1 MIELCGLTFGYTPAA
16 PLLSGL
22 SARFGDGRI
31 RAVLGPNGSGKSTL
45 LRLCARQLA
54 PASGTLRVGGRDA
67 ADYDAKAFARALSYL
82 PQSRPV
88 PMISVRALVAHGR
101 FPHLGMTRRLSAKD
115 EAAVERALEITG
127 LTDVA
132 GRDLRTL
139 SGGQRQKAYLAMLI
153 AQDAPHLLLD
163 EPTTYLDVAHQ
174 LELCDILR
182 ALRDEG
188 RCLVVVMHDL
198 AQALALADDV
208 LLLHGGQPFYD
219 GPADGLTG
227 SGAIERAF
235 GVRPVTREGVQFER
249 IRTE

>member
-1 MIELCGLTFGYTPAA
+1 MIELSGLTFGYTPAA
-16 PLLSGL
+16 PLLDGL
-22 SARFGDGRI
+22 SARFGDRRI

-67 ADYDAKAFARALSYL
+67 AAYDPKAFARALSYL

-88 PMISVRALVAHGR
+88 PMITVRALVAHVR

-115 EAAVERALEITG
+115 EEAVGRALKNTG

-208 LLLHGGQPFYD
+208 LLLAEGKPLYD

-249 IRTE
+249 I

>member
-1 MIELCGLTFGYTPAA
+1 MIELNSLTFGYTPAA
-16 PLLSGL
+16 PLLTGL

-67 ADYDAKAFARALSYL
+67 ASYDAKAFARALSYL

-115 EAAVERALEITG
+115 EAAVGRALEITG

-174 LELCDILR
+174 LELCAILR

-208 LLLHGGQPFYD
+208 LLLCGGQPLYD

-227 SGAIERAF
+227 SGAIELAF
-235 GVRPVTREGVQFER
+235 GVRPVMREGVQFEPL
-249 IRTE
+249 

>member
-1 MIELCGLTFGYTPAA
+1 MIGLSGITFGYDPAS
-16 PLLSGL
+16 PLFDSL

-31 RAVLGPNGSGKSTL
+31 CAVLGPNGSGKSTL
-45 LRLCARQLA
+45 LRLCARQLM

-67 ADYDAKAFARALSYL
+67 ADYDAKAFARALAYL

-88 PMISVRALVAHGR
+88 PMITVRALVAHGR
-101 FPHLGMTRRLSAKD
+101 FPHLGMTRRLSAQD
-115 EAAVERALEITG
+115 EAAVARALDLTG
-127 LTDVA
+127 LSGVA

-163 EPTTYLDVAHQ
+163 EPTTYLDIGHQ
-174 LELCDILR
+174 LDLCAILR

-188 RCLVVVMHDL
+188 RCVVVVMHDL
-198 AQALALADDV
+198 AQALSLADDV
-208 LLLHGGQPFYD
+208 LLLHEGQPLYD
-219 GPADGLTG
+219 GPADGVVP

-235 GVRPVTREGVQFER
+235 GVRPVRRESVQYER
-249 IRTE
+249 LP

>member
-1 MIELCGLTFGYTPAA
+1 MIELSGLTFGYTPVA
-16 PLLSGL
+16 PLLNGL
-22 SARFGDGRI
+22 SARFGDRRI

-67 ADYDAKAFARALSYL
+67 AAYDAKAFARALSYL

-88 PMISVRALVAHGR
+88 PMITVRALVAHGR
-101 FPHLGMTRRLSAKD
+101 FPHLGMTRRLSTKD
-115 EAAVERALEITG
+115 EEAVGRALKITG

-153 AQDAPHLLLD
+153 AQDAQHLLLD

-208 LLLHGGQPFYD
+208 LLLAGGKPLYD

-249 IRTE
+249 I

>member
-1 MIELCGLTFGYTPAA
+1 MIELSALTFGYGPAK
-16 PLLSGL
+16 PLLDGL
-22 SARFGDGRI
+22 SARFADGRI

-45 LRLCARQLA
+45 LRLCARQLS
-54 PASGTLRVGGRDA
+54 PASGALRVGGRDA
-67 ADYDAKAFARALSYL
+67 SAYEPKGFARTLAFL

-88 PMISVRALVAHGR
+88 PMITVRALVAHGR
-101 FPHLGMTRRLSAKD
+101 FPHLGMTRRPGARD
-115 EAAVERALEITG
+115 EAAIAHALAVTG
-127 LTDVA
+127 MDGVA

-153 AQDAPHLLLD
+153 AQDAQHLLLD

-174 LELCDILR
+174 LELCDLLR

-188 RCLVVVMHDL
+188 RCVVVVMHDL

-208 LLLHGGQPFYD
+208 LLLHEGRPLYD
-219 GPADGLTG
+219 GPSDGLIG

-235 GVRPVTREGVQFER
+235 GVQPVLREGVQFER
-249 IRTE
+249 LP

>member
-1 MIELCGLTFGYTPAA
+1 MIELSGLTFGYTPAA
-16 PLLSGL
+16 PLLDGL
-22 SARFGDGRI
+22 TARFGDGRI

-67 ADYDAKAFARALSYL
+67 AAYDAKAFARALSYL

-101 FPHLGMTRRLSAKD
+101 FPHLGMTRRLSAED
-115 EAAVERALEITG
+115 EAAVDRALRITG

-153 AQDAPHLLLD
+153 AQDATHLLLD
-163 EPTTYLDVAHQ
+163 EPTTYLDVVHQ

-198 AQALALADDV
+198 AQALALANDV
-208 LLLHGGQPFYD
+208 LLLCGGQPLYD

-249 IRTE
+249 I

>member
-1 MIELCGLTFGYTPAA
+1 MIELSGLTFGYTPAA
-16 PLLSGL
+16 PLLDGL
-22 SARFGDGRI
+22 TARFGDGRI

-67 ADYDAKAFARALSYL
+67 AAYDAKAFARALSYL

-88 PMISVRALVAHGR
+88 PMITVRALVAHGR

-115 EAAVERALEITG
+115 EEAVGRALKNTG

-208 LLLHGGQPFYD
+208 LLLCGGQPLYD
-219 GPADGLTG
+219 GPVDGLTG

-249 IRTE
+249 I

>member
-1 MIELCGLTFGYTPAA
+1 MIELSGLTFGYTPAA

-22 SARFGDGRI
+22 TARFGDGRI

-54 PASGTLRVGGRDA
+54 PASGTLRVGRRDA
-67 ADYDAKAFARALSYL
+67 ASYDAKAFARALSYL

-88 PMISVRALVAHGR
+88 PTITVRALVAHGR
-101 FPHLGMTRRLSAKD
+101 FPHLGMTRRLSAED
-115 EAAVERALEITG
+115 EAAVDRALRITG

-163 EPTTYLDVAHQ
+163 EPTTYLDVVHQ

-208 LLLHGGQPFYD
+208 LLLCGGQPLYD

-227 SGAIERAF
+227 SGAIEQAF

-249 IRTE
+249 I

>member
-1 MIELCGLTFGYTPAA
+1 MIELSALTFGYSPAK
-16 PLLSGL
+16 PLLDGL
-22 SARFGDGRI
+22 SARFADGRI

-54 PASGTLRVGGRDA
+54 PASGTLRVGERDA
-67 ADYDAKAFARALSYL
+67 SAYDPKAFARKLAFL

-88 PMISVRALVAHGR
+88 PMITVRALVAHGR
-101 FPHLGMTRRLSAKD
+101 FPHLGMTRRLSARD
-115 EAAVERALEITG
+115 EAAIAHALAVTG
-127 LTDVA
+127 MQSVA

-174 LELCDILR
+174 LELCTLLR
-182 ALRDEG
+182 ALRREG
-188 RCLVVVMHDL
+188 RCVVVVMHDL
-198 AQALALADDV
+198 AQALTLADDV
-208 LLLHGGQPFYD
+208 LLLHEGQPLYD
-219 GPADGLTG
+219 GPADGLVP

-235 GVRPVTREGVQFER
+235 GVKPVWREGVQFDCLS
-249 IRTE
+249 